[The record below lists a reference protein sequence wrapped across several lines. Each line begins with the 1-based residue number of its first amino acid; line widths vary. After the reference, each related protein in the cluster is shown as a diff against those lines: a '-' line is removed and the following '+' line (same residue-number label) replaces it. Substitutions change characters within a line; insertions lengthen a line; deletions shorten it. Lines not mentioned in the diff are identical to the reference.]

1 MLHIAG
7 INYESTADAEGVV
20 CTIFFS
26 GCRHGC
32 NGCHSKVTWDF
43 NYGKEVSNELIY
55 IINQEIDKRPF
66 LSGVVLSGGDPMYSA
81 LEVKNFIS
89 KIHVPNN
96 NIWCYSGFLIE
107 EIIKNN
113 DMSDLLNIC
122 NVLVDG
128 QFDINKRD
136 ITLKFRGSSNQR
148 IIDVQKSIKKRE
160 VVLWESK

>member
-7 INYESTADAEGVV
+7 INYESTADAEGVA

-26 GCRHGC
+26 GCKHRC
-32 NGCHSKVTWDF
+32 NGCHSKDTWDF
-43 NYGKEVSNELIY
+43 SYGKEISNELIN

-66 LSGVVLSGGDPMYSA
+66 LSALVLSGGDPMYSA
-81 LEVKNFIS
+81 KKVKDFIS

-107 EIIKNN
+107 DIIKDN
-113 DMSDLLNIC
+113 DMNDLLKIC

-148 IIDVQKSIKKRE
+148 IINVQESIKKRE
-160 VVLWESK
+160 IVLWESK